1 MTPVEAVTPPL
12 VKRQVSLY
20 QGVDGCFRRIIRAVL
35 QIPIK
40 MVRLLLSLGAT
51 TILLLA
57 VACGGGE
64 PGPAADVPTSDA
76 VLYEGFRLLAGDER
90 APVEGAAFLVDEGV
104 LQAIGLR
111 GDLGLP
117 PGAARVDLSG
127 KTVMP
132 ALVSLHGHPGFQVG
146 LTFETENYTR
156 ETVSDHLD
164 RYAYYGV
171 GTIVSLGTDGGDLVY
186 EIKENQANGT
196 LGGARLL
203 TAGSGIARP
212 NAGPFAPAMRPAA
225 IGVSTVGEART
236 AVQELASRGVDVVKI
251 WVDDRGGSVAKL
263 SPELS
268 AAVIEEAHV
277 RDLEVVAHI
286 FNAADAVELVEQGVD
301 GFAHLARDQEMSSE
315 LVAAIARRGVFVM
328 PNLGIPERVTY
339 TEPPD
344 WLDDPLLH
352 ESITPDVI
360 ERAKGSF
367 TDRSEDAAA
376 RARRT
381 WGYLQASLAKL
392 KEAGVTIVLGA
403 DSGGVIDTFIGYT
416 ELRELELMVN
426 AGLTPNEAIMASTSV
441 SANTLGIEA
450 GLLTAGKSADFI
462 VLDANPLD
470 DIANARQIDQVFLKG
485 IEVDREG
492 LRRRWTEQ

>member
-1 MTPVEAVTPPL
+1 
-12 VKRQVSLY
+12 
-20 QGVDGCFRRIIRAVL
+20 
-35 QIPIK
+35 
-40 MVRLLLSLGAT
+40 MVRLLLSLSAT
-51 TILLLA
+51 TTLLLA
-57 VACGGGE
+57 VACGGGVPE
-64 PGPAADVPTSDA
+64 PAAEIPTSGA
-76 VLYEGFRLLAGDER
+76 VLYEGFRLITGDER

-111 GDLGLP
+111 GELGLP
-117 PGAARVDLSG
+117 PGATRVDLSD

-156 ETVSDHLD
+156 ETVSDHLN

-212 NAGPFAPAMRPAA
+212 NAGPGAPAMRPSA
-225 IGVSTVGEART
+225 IGVSTVGEARA

-251 WVDDRGGSVAKL
+251 WVDDRDGSVAKL

-277 RDLEVVAHI
+277 RDIQVVAHI
-286 FNAADAVELVEQGVD
+286 FDAADAVELVEQGVD

-328 PNLGIPERVTY
+328 PNLGISERSTY

-367 TDRSEDAAA
+367 TDRSENAAA
-376 RARRT
+376 GAGRS
-381 WGYLQASLAKL
+381 WSYMQASLAKL
-392 KEAGVTIVLGA
+392 KEAGVTLVMGA
-403 DSGGVIDTFIGYT
+403 DSGVTDAFIGYT

-426 AGLTPNEAIMASTSV
+426 GGLTPGEAIIASTSA
-441 SANTLGIEA
+441 SAAALGIDDA

-470 DIANARQIDQVFLKG
+470 DIVNARQIDRVFLKG

-492 LRRRWTEQ
+492 LRRRWTEP

>member
-1 MTPVEAVTPPL
+1 
-12 VKRQVSLY
+12 
-20 QGVDGCFRRIIRAVL
+20 
-35 QIPIK
+35 
-40 MVRLLLSLGAT
+40 MVRFPLSFGAIAT
-51 TILLLA
+51 VLLA
-57 VACGGGE
+57 IACGGGAPQE
-64 PGPAADVPTSDA
+64 PPTEAPTSDA
-76 VLYEGFRLLAGDER
+76 VLYEGFRLIAGDER
-90 APVEGAAFLVDEGV
+90 AAVEGAAFLVDGGV
-104 LQAIGLR
+104 IQAVGLL

-132 ALVSLHGHPGFQVG
+132 ALVSLHGHLGFQVG
-146 LTFETENYTR
+146 LTFEADNYTR
-156 ETVSDHLD
+156 KTVSDHLD

-171 GTIVSLGTDGGDLVY
+171 GTIVTLGTDGGDLVY
-186 EIKENQANGT
+186 EIKENQATGT
-196 LGGARLL
+196 LRGARLL

-212 NAGPFAPAMRPAA
+212 NAGPGAPAMRPSA
-225 IGVSTVGEART
+225 IGVSTVGEARA

-277 RDLEVVAHI
+277 RDLQVIAHI
-286 FNAADAVELVEQGVD
+286 FSAADAVELVEQGVD
-301 GFAHLARDQEMSSE
+301 GFAHMARNQEMSSE

-328 PNLGIPERVTY
+328 PNLSIPERGTY

-367 TDRSEDAAA
+367 ADRSEGAAA

-381 WGYLQASLAKL
+381 WRHMQASLAKL
-392 KEAGVTIVLGA
+392 NAADVTIVLGA

-426 AGLTPNEAIMASTSV
+426 GGLTANEAIMASTSV
-441 SANTLGIEA
+441 SARALEIEA
-450 GLLTAGKSADFI
+450 GLLTAGKSADFV

-485 IEVDREG
+485 IQVDREG
-492 LRRRWTEQ
+492 LRRRWTGQ